1 MAKKTNIN
9 PMEDKVRITVTPPT
23 MDDEGKAFYVSVG
36 PYNATIKYGEEV
48 EVPRFVASALENQKI
63 AIAEKKK
70 NEAKRQKNI

>member
-1 MAKKTNIN
+1 M
-9 PMEDKVRITVTPPT
+9 V
-23 MDDEGKAFYVSVG
+23 KAFYVSVG